1 MVVRQYA
8 YVPPQTPQQQNA
20 SSMLQ
25 STPTHQIHPRNNSL
39 MPPPPTPVIR
49 NGQNR
54 TLRSDSLSIA
64 SISRSSVQMP
74 PPTNAL
80 VPAQPPPSRFGF
92 PPGSKSSGAYLT
104 SSANSNRFIPST
116 SSGVPS
122 QQAGFIPQTP
132 SNGSRRFL
140 PPASG
145 SRAPSRAAGT
155 SSHNNQGQ
163 RLPFVPQYG

>member
-1 MVVRQYA
+1 MVVRQYT

-39 MPPPPTPVIR
+39 MLPPPTPVIR
-49 NGQNR
+49 NAQNR

-80 VPAQPPPSRFGF
+80 VSAQPPPSHFGF